1 MHISEY
7 SGKKERTIEYLV
19 KSLPLGKDTF
29 SHGYISLDN
38 IYKSVKILEGFAK
51 KLNEYDLWKNY
62 KALCT
67 SGVREALNKYFFI
80 DYIKNNTGIELE
92 ILEPSDEIYLKYL
105 GVKQAIPK
113 ISAYEEDGILFTN
126 ISSGNIFINI
136 LKKDKLML
144 SEAFPY
150 GNLRLTQIFKDVPYQ
165 KQHKAYEQDINKMV
179 LTLKNIS
186 VKKIS
191 IRHMISSGS
200 SIAVLTDMLK
210 PKKDAIDRK
219 DLESAYIQIKE
230 LNFYEI
236 TEKFKLRE
244 QQVEILIPTLITYLK
259 IMDFAKVKKFLF
271 TRNTFPYSMSLFYS
285 RTIKDPDLYNRF
297 KNTLYHI
304 GEKYSYDKNHSKIVT
319 KFALKLFD
327 NLKTIHSL
335 KQKER
340 KLLEA
345 AAVLHDIGYI
355 IEAKNH
361 EQHSFNIIKTI
372 DFPGISKEFI
382 DMTALIVLMHREKQE
397 IYQNAEHDDN
407 TYLTDRLTGV
417 KNKNQND
424 YKKPAALDNRFN
436 NIQNQNQ
443 NVNNVNVCGNRNVN
457 NNKTN
462 KNNNSSYLQNYKNNF
477 GYNFGDYYWDS
488 RAIGIVNA
496 DNTNNL
502 LSNFSIEKKLIIYKL
517 ASILRIADSM
527 DASHSQF
534 IDDFNV
540 IIDSN
545 CIIIKSLAKKYPYL
559 EYLSF
564 YQKSNLFKLT
574 FGVNIE
580 FETDIDF
587 Q

>member
-51 KLNEYDLWKNY
+51 KLDEYDLWKSY

-210 PKKDAIDRK
+210 PKKDSIDRK
-219 DLESAYIQIKE
+219 DLEAAYSQIKE

-285 RTIKDPDLYNRF
+285 KTIKDPDLYNRF

-397 IYQNAEHDDN
+397 IYQNAEHDGN
-407 TYLTDRLTGV
+407 NYLTDKLTGA

-424 YKKPAALDNRFN
+424 YKKPVLDNQFNN

-443 NVNNVNVCGNRNVN
+443 HVNNVNICNNRSVN
-457 NNKTN
+457 N
-462 KNNNSSYLQNYKNNF
+462 KNNNTNYHQNYKNNF

-534 IDDFNV
+534 IDDFSV
-540 IIDSN
+540 TIDSN

-580 FETDIDF
+580 FETDILF
-587 Q
+587 

>member
-51 KLNEYDLWKNY
+51 KLDEYDLWKSY

-150 GNLRLTQIFKDVPYQ
+150 GNLRLTQIFKDIPYQ

-210 PKKDAIDRK
+210 PNKDAIDRK
-219 DLESAYIQIKE
+219 DLESAYSQIKE

-271 TRNTFPYSMSLFYS
+271 TRNSFPYSMSLFYS
-285 RTIKDPDLYNRF
+285 RTIKDADLQNRF

-304 GEKYSYDKNHSKIVT
+304 GEKYSYDKNHSKTVT

-345 AAVLHDIGYI
+345 AAVLHDIGYM

-397 IYQNAEHDDN
+397 IYQNAEHDDDN
-407 TYLTDRLTGV
+407 NYLTDKLTGA

-424 YKKPAALDNRFN
+424 YYKKPVLD
-436 NIQNQNQ
+436 NQNQ
-443 NVNNVNVCGNRNVN
+443 SVNNANIFGNRNI
-457 NNKTN
+457 N
-462 KNNNSSYLQNYKNNF
+462 KNNNNYHQNYKNNF

-534 IDDFNV
+534 IDDFSV